1 MNVFGGTNSGVTT
14 SPPVI
19 KEKLIITAAIAAVIV
34 GASAMGVNAARKLG
48 KKIDWMSHRVQGL

>member
-1 MNVFGGTNSGVTT
+1 MR
-14 SPPVI
+14 
-19 KEKLIITAAIAAVIV
+19 EKLIITAAIAAVIV